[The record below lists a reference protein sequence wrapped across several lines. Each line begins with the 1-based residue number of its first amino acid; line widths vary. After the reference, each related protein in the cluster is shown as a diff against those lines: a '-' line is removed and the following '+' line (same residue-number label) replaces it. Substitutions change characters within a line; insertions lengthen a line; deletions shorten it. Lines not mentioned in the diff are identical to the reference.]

1 MIYCVNEFDED
12 PIMLIN
18 SHIGIDEEDGMGI
31 DSAIFQRELLYLDS
45 LGKKRIQVWIN
56 SIGGVIV
63 DGYNIISAILN
74 TKTPVDTYNVGLSAS
89 IAGVIFMCG
98 RERYMND
105 YALFMT
111 HPPQGS
117 SNSKVKDFLQD
128 SLTTLLSAKSD
139 ITKEMVNELM
149 MLDTF
154 LNADG
159 CKEKGFCTEVKKTNE
174 MNLKDVT
181 NHSIIFKEA
190 NKITN
195 KLLITNKPSMLK
207 LTNKLGLIDGAN
219 EEAILESISKMQNRF
234 ETEKE
239 ALKTELESVKTE
251 KNTLVLEVDELKNTA
266 LIEKCTNLI
275 KGFAQDGKIKDEP
288 ETVEKWVNFAKIDFE
303 GTKDVLEGLPINKVA
318 PVIETNNV
326 DSDLPKASYLT
337 EKLREITNR
346 KK

>member
-1 MIYCVNEFDED
+1 MDPDE
-12 PIMLIN
+12 
-18 SHIGIDEEDGMGI
+18 GMGI

-154 LNADG
+154 LNAQG
-159 CKEKGFCTEVKKTNE
+159 CKEKGFCTEIKNTNE
-174 MNLKDVT
+174 MNLKEET
-181 NHSIIFKEA
+181 NHFLILEKA
-190 NKITN
+190 NLITN
-195 KLLITNKPSMLK
+195 KLLIKPKTMLK
-207 LTNKLGLIDGAN
+207 VTNKLGLVDGAN
-219 EEAILESISKMQNRF
+219 EEVVLEAISKMQNRF

-239 ALKTELESVKTE
+239 GLKTELEAVKTE
-251 KNTLVLEVDELKNTA
+251 KNSLALEVEDLKNNA
-266 LIEKCTNLI
+266 LIEKCTNLVT
-275 KGFAQDGKIKDEP
+275 GFAKEGKIKDEP
-288 ETVEKWVNFAKIDFE
+288 ETIEKWVNFAKIDFQ
-303 GTKDVLEGLPINKVA
+303 GTQEILEGLPINKIA
-318 PVIETNNV
+318 PVIETNKV
-326 DSDLPKASYLT
+326 DSDLPKPSYLT
-337 EKLREITNR
+337 EKLREITN
-346 KK
+346 KKK

>member
-1 MIYCVNEFDED
+1 MIYCVNEYSDE

-18 SHIGIDEEDGMGI
+18 SHIGIDPDEGMGI

-154 LNADG
+154 LNAQG
-159 CKEKGFCTEVKKTNE
+159 CKEKGFCTEIKNTNE
-174 MNLKDVT
+174 MNLKKET
-181 NHSIIFKEA
+181 NHFLILEKA
-190 NKITN
+190 NLITN
-195 KLLITNKPSMLK
+195 KLLIKPKTMLK
-207 LTNKLGLIDGAN
+207 VTNKLGLVDGAN
-219 EEAILESISKMQNRF
+219 EEAVLEAISKMQNRF

-239 ALKTELESVKTE
+239 GLKTELDAVKTE
-251 KNTLVLEVDELKNTA
+251 KNSLALEVEDLKNNA
-266 LIEKCTNLI
+266 LIEKCTNLVT
-275 KGFAQDGKIKDEP
+275 GFAKDGKIKDEP
-288 ETVEKWVNFAKIDFE
+288 ETIEKWVNFAKIDFQ
-303 GTKDVLEGLPINKVA
+303 GTQEILEGLPINKTA
-318 PVIETNNV
+318 PVIETNKV
-326 DSDLPKASYLT
+326 DSNLPKPSYLT
-337 EKLREITNR
+337 EKLREITN
-346 KK
+346 KKK

>member
-1 MIYCVNEFDED
+1 MIYCVNEYSDE

-18 SHIGIDEEDGMGI
+18 SHIGIDPDEGMGI

-154 LNADG
+154 LNAQG
-159 CKEKGFCTEVKKTNE
+159 CKEKGFCTEIKNTNE
-174 MNLKDVT
+174 MNLKEET
-181 NHSIIFKEA
+181 NHFLILEKA
-190 NKITN
+190 NLITN
-195 KLLITNKPSMLK
+195 KLLIKPKTMLK
-207 LTNKLGLIDGAN
+207 VTNKLGLVDGAN
-219 EEAILESISKMQNRF
+219 EEAVLEAISKMQNRF

-239 ALKTELESVKTE
+239 GLKTELDAVKTE
-251 KNTLVLEVDELKNTA
+251 KNSLALEVEDLKNNA
-266 LIEKCTNLI
+266 LIEKCTNLVT
-275 KGFAQDGKIKDEP
+275 GFAKDGKIKDEP
-288 ETVEKWVNFAKIDFE
+288 ETVEKWVNFAKIDFQ
-303 GTKDVLEGLPINKVA
+303 GTQEILEGLPINKTA
-318 PVIETNNV
+318 PVIETNKV
-326 DSDLPKASYLT
+326 DSDLPKPSYLT
-337 EKLREITNR
+337 EKLREITN
-346 KK
+346 KKK

>member
-1 MIYCVNEFDED
+1 MIYCVNEYSDE

-18 SHIGIDEEDGMGI
+18 SHIGIDPDEGMGI

-154 LNADG
+154 LNAQG
-159 CKEKGFCTEVKKTNE
+159 CKEKGFCTEIKNTNE
-174 MNLKDVT
+174 MNLKEET
-181 NHSIIFKEA
+181 NHFLILEKA
-190 NKITN
+190 NLITN
-195 KLLITNKPSMLK
+195 KLLIKPKTMLK
-207 LTNKLGLIDGAN
+207 VTNKLGLVDGAN
-219 EEAILESISKMQNRF
+219 EEAVLEAISKMQNRF

-239 ALKTELESVKTE
+239 GLKTELEAVKTE
-251 KNTLVLEVDELKNTA
+251 KNSLALEVEDLKNNA
-266 LIEKCTNLI
+266 LIEKCTNLVT
-275 KGFAQDGKIKDEP
+275 GFAKDGKIKDEP
-288 ETVEKWVNFAKIDFE
+288 ETVEKWVNFAKIDFQ
-303 GTKDVLEGLPINKVA
+303 GTQEILEGLPINKTA
-318 PVIETNNV
+318 PVIETNKG
-326 DSDLPKASYLT
+326 DSDLPKPSYLT
-337 EKLREITNR
+337 EKLREITN
-346 KK
+346 KKK

>member
-1 MIYCVNEFDED
+1 MIYCVNEYSDE

-18 SHIGIDEEDGMGI
+18 SHIGIDPDEGMGI

-154 LNADG
+154 LNAQG
-159 CKEKGFCTEVKKTNE
+159 CKEKGFCTEIKNTNE
-174 MNLKDVT
+174 MNLKEET
-181 NHSIIFKEA
+181 NHFFILEKA
-190 NKITN
+190 NLITN
-195 KLLITNKPSMLK
+195 KLLIKPKTMLK
-207 LTNKLGLIDGAN
+207 VTNKLGLVDGAN
-219 EEAILESISKMQNRF
+219 EEAVLEAISKMQNRF

-239 ALKTELESVKTE
+239 GFKTELDAVKTE
-251 KNTLVLEVDELKNTA
+251 KNSLALEVEDLKNNA
-266 LIEKCTNLI
+266 LIEKCTNLVT
-275 KGFAQDGKIKDEP
+275 GFAKDGKIKDEP
-288 ETVEKWVNFAKIDFE
+288 ETIEKWVNFAKIDFQ
-303 GTKDVLEGLPINKVA
+303 GTQEILEGLPINKTA
-318 PVIETNNV
+318 PVIETNKV
-326 DSDLPKASYLT
+326 DSDLPEPSYLT
-337 EKLREITNR
+337 EKLREITN
-346 KK
+346 KKK